1 LITVRKAR
9 PSDNEALLDIQNR
22 SPQGTDFVLG
32 TDSSPDYFNRTR
44 PYEDSHVFVAE
55 EDGQVVGASSCAF
68 LDTVVSG
75 IPCKATYG
83 YGLMVDPDHRR
94 KGIATRLSEEVTS
107 YIDERGVDLRFVV
120 IIEGNVP
127 SINLV
132 NKLGYTLLHDF
143 LRVSVFM
150 HKGQA
155 PAHPEYI
162 RGMEKADAGDVVE
175 LLNEH
180 YRGYD
185 LYVPFTVES
194 LLAEIERYPFFSLED
209 IHLYVDEDGL
219 QACLG
224 CWDYNKITRY
234 SVLKIPQ
241 EMIDN
246 AAANAHVRLPFIP
259 ELGMLF
265 SMYFSH
271 YPAYRAEGTFMDL
284 MMHINEVLHGR
295 GVHYITVPVNAGT
308 PMHDLLARF
317 PNVVSN
323 THLYVKPTEGREF
336 PDLGKRLVYIDPAH
350 L

>member
-9 PSDNEALLDIQNR
+9 PSDNEALLDIQTR

-44 PYEDSHVFVAE
+44 PYEDGHVFVAE

-68 LDTVVSG
+68 LETVVSG
-75 IPCKATYG
+75 VPCKAVYG

-94 KGIATRLSEEVTS
+94 KGIATQLNREGTS

-143 LRVSVFM
+143 LRVSVMM

-155 PAHPEYI
+155 PAHPEHI
-162 RGMEKADAGDVVE
+162 RCMEKADAGDVVE
-175 LLNEH
+175 LLNEY

-234 SVLKIPQ
+234 SVLKMPQ
-241 EMIDN
+241 EMKEQAI
-246 AAANAHVRLPFIP
+246 ANKAPFIP
-259 ELGMLF
+259 ELGMIF

-271 YPAYRAEGTFMDL
+271 YPAYRAEEAFMDL
-284 MMHINEVLHGR
+284 LMHANEVLRGR
-295 GVHYITVPVNAGT
+295 RVHYITVPVNAGT
-308 PMHDLLARF
+308 PMHELLVRF
-317 PNVVSN
+317 PHVVSN
-323 THLYVKPTEGREF
+323 THLYVKPSEGNEF
-336 PDLGKRLVYIDPAH
+336 PDLGKNKVYIDPAH

>member
-1 LITVRKAR
+1 MITVRKTR
-9 PSDNEALLDIQNR
+9 PSDNEALIDIQRR
-22 SPQGTDFVLG
+22 SPQGVDFVLG
-32 TDSSPDYFNRTR
+32 TDSSPDYFNRTM
-44 PYEDSHVFVAE
+44 PYANGHVFVAE

-68 LDTVVSG
+68 LNTVVSG
-75 IPCKATYG
+75 VPCNAVYG

-94 KGIATRLSEEVTS
+94 KGIATQLNREVTS
-107 YIDERGVDLRFVV
+107 FIDEQGVDLRFLV

-132 NKLGYTLLHDF
+132 NKLGYTLLRDF
-143 LRVSVFM
+143 LRVSVMM

-155 PAHPEYI
+155 PAHPEHI
-162 RGMEKADAGDVVE
+162 RQMEEADAGDVVE
-175 LLNEH
+175 LLNEY

-194 LLAEIERYPFFSLED
+194 LLDEIERYPFFEMDD

-219 QACLG
+219 QACIG

-241 EMIDN
+241 EMRDAAIASN
-246 AAANAHVRLPFIP
+246 APFIP
-259 ELGMLF
+259 EMGMTF

-271 YPAYRAEGTFMDL
+271 YPAYRDEGGFVDL
-284 MMHINEVLHGR
+284 MRFINGILRGR

-308 PMHDLLARF
+308 PMHDLLVGF
-317 PNVVSN
+317 PHVVSN
-323 THLYVKPTEGREF
+323 THLYVKPTEGNEF
-336 PDLGKRLVYIDPAH
+336 PDLGKNKVYVDPAH